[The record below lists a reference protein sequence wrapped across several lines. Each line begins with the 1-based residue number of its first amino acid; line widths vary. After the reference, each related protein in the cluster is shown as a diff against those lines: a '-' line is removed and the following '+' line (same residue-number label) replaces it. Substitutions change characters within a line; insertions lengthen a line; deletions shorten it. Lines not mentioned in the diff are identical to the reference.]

1 MKETFEQIDKGSL
14 YDAIYSQIGLALVEG
29 RLQPNDKI
37 RIRAVAAQ
45 LGVSVTPVRD
55 AVLRLVRDGA
65 LEMRGYKDVRVPNMT
80 LEQFEEIR
88 MIRLRLEGLA
98 ASLAA
103 TTFQE
108 PAEKILVEILEKNE
122 TAREQGALAEAVRL
136 NRLFHSKVAEF
147 SGLPMLS
154 DMIENLW
161 LRMGPIISA
170 IYDKGGR
177 AMIAYHYE
185 ILAALQE
192 RNPVAAE
199 AAIQADINA
208 TAEILRASGLLTS
221 TSLETQRE
229 I

>member
-1 MKETFEQIDKGSL
+1 
-14 YDAIYSQIGLALVEG
+14 
-29 RLQPNDKI
+29 
-37 RIRAVAAQ
+37 
-45 LGVSVTPVRD
+45 
-55 AVLRLVRDGA
+55 
-65 LEMRGYKDVRVPNMT
+65 
-80 LEQFEEIR
+80 